1 MTDKLTGKVVA
12 ITGSGRGIG
21 RAVALRMAQEGARIV
36 VGDYGGPVDGIGA
49 SSSAPAEAVVREIS
63 EGGGEAVAVI
73 ENVAT
78 ISGGEKVTNA
88 ALEHFGRLDGL
99 VCCAGI
105 MGPQKPMWEL
115 TEEEWDAV
123 ITVHIRGHFASARA
137 AVPVMMRQGTG
148 RLIFF
153 SSSASVGSRAPGVT
167 GDGGSGPYG
176 VAKAGILGLLW
187 GTAPSLQEHGITVNA
202 MFPGAA
208 TRMIDRGL
216 PQGGAGSRLHSDLA
230 GGTWR
235 DPTNVAPVIIY
246 LVSDAGAKTTGQ
258 IFGAIGSRIVHF
270 DPVRARK
277 LIIKNGFWEVDELFE
292 VFPKEFGEEL
302 AYDPG
307 QWPPKIDPTVY

>member
-1 MTDKLTGKVVA
+1 M
-12 ITGSGRGIG
+12 
-21 RAVALRMAQEGARIV
+21 
-36 VGDYGGPVDGIGA
+36 
-49 SSSAPAEAVVREIS
+49 
-63 EGGGEAVAVI
+63 
-73 ENVAT
+73 
-78 ISGGEKVTNA
+78 
-88 ALEHFGRLDGL
+88 
-99 VCCAGI
+99 
-105 MGPQKPMWEL
+105 
-115 TEEEWDAV
+115 
-123 ITVHIRGHFASARA
+123 
-137 AVPVMMRQGTG
+137 
-148 RLIFF
+148 
-153 SSSASVGSRAPGVT
+153 
-167 GDGGSGPYG
+167 
-176 VAKAGILGLLW
+176 AKAGILGLLW

-292 VFPKEFGEEL
+292 VFPKEFGRRARL
-302 AYDPG
+302 RP
-307 QWPPKIDPTVY
+307 WPVAPEDRPDGLLTLRMRCRPRLSATR